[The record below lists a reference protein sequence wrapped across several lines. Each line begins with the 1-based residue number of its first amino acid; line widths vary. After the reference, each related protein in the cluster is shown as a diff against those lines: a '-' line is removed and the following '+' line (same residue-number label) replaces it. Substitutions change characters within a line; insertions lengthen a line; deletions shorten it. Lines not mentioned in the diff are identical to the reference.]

1 MSFVRPDLL
10 IACGDDAVER
20 LPALKSIFEE
30 MAADFSQRLSA
41 MVDMPTELHLSSVS
55 SRRIEDAHASL
66 QAAKLSAAFYSRRLD
81 ARIMIFV
88 DGAFICLLTEVLFG
102 AGFAEGDSNRSR
114 AVTQIEVKTTT
125 LGLKLLA
132 SALQHALAEIAECD
146 LQLESTQSSIDL
158 STLGR
163 KGSVALIFRCS
174 LRILGQSSEV
184 LLVMPRSA
192 LDPFRNQLARN
203 PQVEGSN
210 LDKRWAT
217 NLHDSVV
224 QTEIELS
231 ATIVRKGLTLED
243 VADFEIG
250 QIIELPIAPTAL
262 IQFECQGRPLFRC
275 QLGQRDGSYTVRIE
289 EFVDDSE
296 EFIQDLIG
304 Q

>member
-10 IACGDDAVER
+10 IGAGDDAVER

-30 MAADFSQRLSA
+30 MAAEFSQRLSK
-41 MVDMPTELHLSSVS
+41 MVDLPTELQLSSVS
-55 SRRIEDAHASL
+55 SRRIDDAHATL
-66 QAAKLSAAFYSRRLD
+66 QAAKLSAVFYSRRLEL
-81 ARIMIFV
+81 RIMIFV
-88 DGAFICLLTEVLFG
+88 DDAFTCSLTEVLFG
-102 AGFAEGDSNRSR
+102 AGFAEGAMDRSR
-114 AVTQIEVKTTT
+114 VATHLEVRTTT

-146 LQLESTQSSIDL
+146 LRLESTRSSVDL
-158 STLGR
+158 SSLGR
-163 KGSVALIFRCS
+163 KGSVALICKCS
-174 LRILGQSSEV
+174 LQVLGKSSEV
-184 LLVMPRSA
+184 VLVLPRSA
-192 LDPFRNQLARN
+192 LDPFRSQLARN
-203 PQVEGSN
+203 PQVEGLN
-210 LDKRWAT
+210 LDKRWTAS
-217 NLHDSVV
+217 LHDSVI

-231 ATIVRKGLTLED
+231 ATIERRGLTLED
-243 VADFEIG
+243 IADFEIG

-275 QLGQRDGSYTVRIE
+275 QLGQKDGSYTVRIE

>member
-10 IACGDDAVER
+10 IAGGDDAVER

-30 MAADFSQRLSA
+30 MAHEFSQRLSA
-41 MVDMPTELHLSSVS
+41 MVDLPTELQLSSVS
-55 SRRIEDAHASL
+55 SRRVEEAHTSL
-66 QAAKLSAAFYSRRLD
+66 QNAKLSAVFYSMRLD
-81 ARIMIFV
+81 SKIAIFV
-88 DGAFICLLTEVLFG
+88 DAPFICSLTEILFG
-102 AGFAEGDSNRSR
+102 ASFVEEYVDCSR
-114 AVTQIEVKTTT
+114 AATHLEVRTTT

-132 SALQHALAEIAECD
+132 STLQHALAEIVECD
-146 LQLESTQSSIDL
+146 FRLESIQSSVDL

-163 KGSVALIFRCS
+163 RGSAFVICKCS
-174 LRILGQSSEV
+174 LLVLGQSSEV
-184 LLVMPRSA
+184 ILVLPRSA

-203 PQVEGSN
+203 PQVEGSS
-210 LDKRWAT
+210 LDKRWAA

-231 ATIVRKGLTLED
+231 ATIERRGLTLED
-243 VADFEIG
+243 IADFDIG
-250 QIIELPIAPTAL
+250 QTIELPIAPTAL
-262 IQFECQGRPLFRC
+262 IQFECQGRALFRC